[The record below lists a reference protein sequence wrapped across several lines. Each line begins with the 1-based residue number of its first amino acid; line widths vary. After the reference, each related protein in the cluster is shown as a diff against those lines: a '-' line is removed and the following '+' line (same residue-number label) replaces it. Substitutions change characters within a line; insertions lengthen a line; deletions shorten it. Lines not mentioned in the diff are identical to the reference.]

1 MPGDLRLAPKRV
13 FPEELSVMKTS
24 AACLALL
31 IALLIGLPAAPLAAQ
46 TYESDVVNASSVVL
60 DEVMGMTGRGIPLS
74 LLAHCQGVAIVPD
87 LLKGGFIV
95 GVRHGRGVLLIRDP
109 TGTWQPPQ
117 FISVNGGSVGWQVG
131 LQATDLVLVFKT
143 TNSIRGLLRG
153 KLTLGADIS
162 VAAGPVGREA
172 SAATDSTLRAEIL
185 SYSRSRGLFAGVA
198 LDGSVVQVDP
208 LSNTA
213 FYAAPAP
220 PLAQPGTAITLPT
233 PAVQLLR
240 RINGYAGP
248 GGPAGPAVAAV
259 PGSPAGGPPSL
270 PPPSL
275 AGPAAAPQTLTPPP
289 DLESIRRDLRAA
301 SAKLRAMLP
310 DDQWGKYLAMPA
322 DLFAAD
328 RQPSDAELAAVL
340 QHYDLTAQSPQYR
353 ALTDRPEFRA
363 THDLLRRYLAARS
376 ASPRSILGTPG
387 HP

>member
-1 MPGDLRLAPKRV
+1 
-13 FPEELSVMKTS
+13 MKTS

-31 IALLIGLPAAPLAAQ
+31 ITLLIGLPAAPLAAQ

-60 DEVMGMTGRGIPLS
+60 DEVMGMTGRGIPMS

-240 RINGYAGP
+240 QINKYAGP
-248 GGPAGPAVAAV
+248 GGPAGPAGPAVAAA

-270 PPPSL
+270 
-275 AGPAAAPQTLTPPP
+275 AGTAAAPRTPAPQTLAPPP

-340 QHYDLTAQSPQYR
+340 QHYDLTVQSPQYR

-363 THDLLRRYLAARS
+363 THDLLRRYMAARS
-376 ASPRSILGTPG
+376 ASPRAILGTPG